1 MTKVLTFGVFDYF
14 HYGHL
19 KLFEQARK
27 YGDYLIVAIQK
38 DEDIKK
44 RKPNHVL
51 RYNYSQRAEI
61 ISQLRLVDEIYPSSD
76 VKDDIGNIDFDV
88 LALGEDQNHDG
99 FKSAIKWC
107 KEHNKKVVRLKRTS
121 GISSTMLKDEKL

>member
-1 MTKVLTFGVFDYF
+1 MTKVLIFGVFDYF

-38 DEDIKK
+38 DEYIKN
-44 RKPNHVL
+44 RKPNYVL
-51 RYNYSQRAEI
+51 RYNYNQRVEI
-61 ISQLRLVDEIYPSSD
+61 ISQLRLVNEICPSSD
-76 VKDDIGNIDFDV
+76 VKDDISNIDFDI

-99 FKSAIKWC
+99 FQYAIAWC
-107 KEHNKKVVRLKRTS
+107 EKHNKKVVRLKRTP
-121 GISSTMLKDEKL
+121 GISSTILKEGG

>member
-99 FKSAIKWC
+99 FKAAIKWC